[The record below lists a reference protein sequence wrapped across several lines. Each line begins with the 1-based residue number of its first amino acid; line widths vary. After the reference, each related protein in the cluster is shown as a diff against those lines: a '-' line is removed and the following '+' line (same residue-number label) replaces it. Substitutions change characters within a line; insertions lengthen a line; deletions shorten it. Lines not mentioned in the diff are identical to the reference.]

1 VAVSGRIPPFVK
13 PLGPVVVP
21 AKSSL

>member
-1 VAVSGRIPPFVK
+1 VAVPGRIPPFVK